1 MHAKCAY
8 VGKRARCSASIM
20 VWTFERDLRATGRL
34 LAAVDGFLE
43 SHGIAGRSA
52 FAARLVAE
60 ELFANLVRHNRG
72 GHDRIE
78 VSLTLAGDRMV
89 LRLRDFDVDPAG
101 DIPTEK
107 PDVDSPLEQRRPG
120 GLGLHF
126 VRSLFDS
133 LSYEHS
139 AGTLSVT
146 ATRKLGRTD
155 VQHLDRR

>member
-1 MHAKCAY
+1 M
-8 VGKRARCSASIM
+8 I
-20 VWTFERDLRATGRL
+20 WTFERKLDATGRL
-34 LAAVDGFLE
+34 LAAVDEFLE
-43 SHGIAGRSA
+43 RHDITGRSA

-78 VSLTLAGDRMV
+78 VSLRLAGDRLV

-101 DIPTEK
+101 DIPTGT
-107 PDVDSPLEQRRPG
+107 PDVDSPLDERRPG

-126 VRSLFDS
+126 VRNLFDS
-133 LSYEHS
+133 LSYDRS
-139 AGTLSVT
+139 DRTLSVT
-146 ATRKLGRTD
+146 ATRKLGRMD